1 MKNELQSLRL
11 FSPLFPHIYRKNEW
25 GDMDDYREDLS
36 AGEVLEYEDEI
47 LALIQK
53 EKLPSEDERGLA
65 VYLDDDLSRKVYSI
79 NPTVEEWNGE
89 LWGVTEMQTHG
100 TLSSSEFAELTE
112 WLSSQFSDG
121 WGEGLEESHS
131 AHACPTDRK
140 SVGQAWGEGL
150 EQREI
155 KVEDG
160 ELYLSF
166 WDSSDRFFIK
176 PEDELKASQS
186 FGFGMTMGGMQ

>member
-25 GDMDDYREDLS
+25 GDLDDYREDLT
-36 AGEVLEYEDEI
+36 AGEVLEYEDKI
-47 LALIQK
+47 LALIEK
-53 EKLPSEDERGLA
+53 EKLPSEGEHGLA

-89 LWGVTEMQTHG
+89 LWGVTEVQTHG
-100 TLSSSEFAELTE
+100 TLSVSELAELTE

-121 WGEGLEESHS
+121 WGEGLE
-131 AHACPTDRK
+131 
-140 SVGQAWGEGL
+140 
-150 EQREI
+150 QREI
-155 KVEDG
+155 KVDDG

-176 PEDELKASQS
+176 PEDELKGSQS
-186 FGFGMTMGGMQ
+186 YGFGMTMGGMR

>member
-25 GDMDDYREDLS
+25 GDLDDYREDLS
-36 AGEVLEYEDEI
+36 AGEVLEYEDKI

-53 EKLPSEDERGLA
+53 EKLPSE
-65 VYLDDDLSRKVYSI
+65 
-79 NPTVEEWNGE
+79 GE
-89 LWGVTEMQTHG
+89 LWGVTEVQTHSM
-100 TLSSSEFAELTE
+100 LSTSELAELTE
-112 WLSSQFSDG
+112 WLYSQFSDG
-121 WGEGLEESHS
+121 
-131 AHACPTDRK
+131 
-140 SVGQAWGEGL
+140 WGEGL

-176 PEDELKASQS
+176 PEDELKGSQS
-186 FGFGMTMGGMQ
+186 FGLGMTMGGMR

>member
-1 MKNELQSLRL
+1 MKSELQTLRL

-25 GDMDDYREDLS
+25 GDLDDYQEDLS
-36 AGEVLEYEDEI
+36 AGEVLEYEDKI

-53 EKLPSEDERGLA
+53 EKLPSEGERGLA

-89 LWGVTEMQTHG
+89 LWGVTELQTHD
-100 TLSSSEFAELTE
+100 TLSPFELAELTE
-112 WLSSQFSDG
+112 WISGQFSDG
-121 WGEGLEESHS
+121 
-131 AHACPTDRK
+131 
-140 SVGQAWGEGL
+140 WGEGL

-176 PEDELKASQS
+176 PEDEMKGSPS
-186 FGFGMTMGGMQ
+186 FGFGMTMGGMR

>member
-1 MKNELQSLRL
+1 MKSELQTLRL

-25 GDMDDYREDLS
+25 GDLDNYQEDLS
-36 AGEVLEYEDEI
+36 AGEVLEYEDKI

-53 EKLPSEDERGLA
+53 EKLPSEGERGLA

-89 LWGVTEMQTHG
+89 LWGVTELQTHD
-100 TLSSSEFAELTE
+100 TLSPFELAELTE
-112 WLSSQFSDG
+112 WISGQFSDG
-121 WGEGLEESHS
+121 
-131 AHACPTDRK
+131 
-140 SVGQAWGEGL
+140 WGEGL

-186 FGFGMTMGGMQ
+186 FGLGMTMGGMR

>member
-1 MKNELQSLRL
+1 MKNELQTLRL

-25 GDMDDYREDLS
+25 GDLDDYREDLT
-36 AGEVLEYEDEI
+36 AGEVLEYEDKI

-53 EKLPSEDERGLA
+53 EKLPSEGERGLA
-65 VYLDDDLSRKVYSI
+65 VYLDDNLSRKVYSI
-79 NPTVEEWNGE
+79 NPSVEEWNDE
-89 LWGVTEMQTHG
+89 LWGVTEVKTHG
-100 TLSSSEFAELTE
+100 TLSPSKLAELTE

-121 WGEGLEESHS
+121 
-131 AHACPTDRK
+131 
-140 SVGQAWGEGL
+140 WGEGL

-166 WDSSDRFFIK
+166 
-176 PEDELKASQS
+176 
-186 FGFGMTMGGMQ
+186 

>member
-1 MKNELQSLRL
+1 MKNELQTLRL

-25 GDMDDYREDLS
+25 GDLDDYREDLT
-36 AGEVLEYEDEI
+36 AGEILEYEDKI

-53 EKLPSEDERGLA
+53 EKLPNEGERGLA
-65 VYLDDDLSRKVYSI
+65 VYLDDDLSRKVHSI

-89 LWGVTEMQTHG
+89 LWGVTEVQTHG
-100 TLSSSEFAELTE
+100 TLSASELAELTE

-121 WGEGLEESHS
+121 
-131 AHACPTDRK
+131 
-140 SVGQAWGEGL
+140 WGEGL

-176 PEDELKASQS
+176 PEDELKGSQS
-186 FGFGMTMGGMQ
+186 FGFGMTMGGMR

>member
-1 MKNELQSLRL
+1 VFFVTEKHSRFFYCSKSKRKDGCTMKNELQTLRL

-25 GDMDDYREDLS
+25 GDLDDYREDLS
-36 AGEVLEYEDEI
+36 AGAVLEYEDEI

-53 EKLPSEDERGLA
+53 EKLPSEGERGLA
-65 VYLDDDLSRKVYSI
+65 VYLDDDLSRKMYSI

-89 LWGVTEMQTHG
+89 LWGVTELQTQG
-100 TLSSSEFAELTE
+100 TLSASELAELTE
-112 WLSSQFSDG
+112 WLSGQFSDG
-121 WGEGLEESHS
+121 WGEGF
-131 AHACPTDRK
+131 
-140 SVGQAWGEGL
+140 

-160 ELYLSF
+160 ELYVSF

-176 PEDELKASQS
+176 PEDELKGSQS
-186 FGFGMTMGGMQ
+186 FGFGMTMGGMR